1 MEKIDMVLLGAE
13 GVVESGGVINKVCLL
28 ITILFIVIS
37 GISQLVAGVFVII
50 WRLKPCPL
58 AIHPVLS

>member
-1 MEKIDMVLLGAE
+1 MVLLGAE

-50 WRLKPCPL
+50 
-58 AIHPVLS
+58 